1 MKVDL
6 VDALA
11 LLLGLF
17 YGVRWISVRRA
28 HSAQAGACRDA
39 SRQHVERAELRALT
53 LMTSACFAKIFLEL
67 GLQGLGP
74 HLGAVSRSESPVRLG
89 IDLCWMALMFVGLWM
104 RASARQQRA
113 KLGMPPQ

>member
-1 MKVDL
+1 MTLDL

-17 YGVRWISVRRA
+17 YGVRWASARRA
-28 HSAQAGACRDA
+28 RPTRTANSPRA
-39 SRQHVERAELRALT
+39 SWQRVERAETRALT
-53 LMTSACFAKIFLEL
+53 LMTSACFAKVALEL
-67 GLQGLGP
+67 GVQRFAP
-74 HLGAVSRSESPVRLG
+74 RLGAVGPGQSWTSLG

>member
-1 MKVDL
+1 MTLDL

-17 YGVRWISVRRA
+17 YGVRWASVRRA
-28 HSAQAGACRDA
+28 NSVRAADCARA
-39 SRQHVERAELRALT
+39 SWQRVERAEMRALT
-53 LMTSACFAKIFLEL
+53 LMTSACVAKVVLEL
-67 GLQGLGP
+67 GIQGLMP
-74 HLGAVSRSESPVRLG
+74 RLAEASLAQWPTSMG
-89 IDLCWMALMFVGLWM
+89 IDLCWMALMFVGLWK